1 MTILTRLAA
10 ARPSV
15 TILIALLIA
24 LAGIY
29 ATSQTRTELTPDIE
43 LPVVTVITVY
53 PGSGP
58 EDVVERVTRPIEQ
71 VVAGVAGLDQQQS
84 VSAAGI
90 SVVVAQFE
98 YGLDFAE
105 VTRSID
111 DGIRQTSLP
120 DGAQAPR
127 VAAVDVTSLPVV
139 QLSLGGGGLDQG
151 ELTALARDRIVP
163 ELTKLEGV
171 YTVELFGA
179 ADPEVVVEIDPS
191 QAALK
196 GIAVNQLVGA
206 IQANEFSLPAGT
218 AETDGQAIPVR
229 VVHRFGAT
237 SAIEDLIVGVAAAPP
252 AGPGASPGASPVPG
266 AGQPVPVRLG
276 EIADVSVGVSEA
288 GGVSRTD
295 GEPSIGIA
303 IAKTEQAATV
313 EVAHGVQD
321 RLDELLDDLP
331 AGLQV
336 VPILDQSTFIDK
348 SIEGLVREGLLGA
361 LFAVLVIFLF
371 LTHVPTTLVAALSIP
386 LSLLIALGAL
396 KVGDLTLNIITLG
409 ALVVA
414 VGRVVDDSIVVL
426 ENIYR
431 HVRIGG
437 EPPAQAVVT
446 ATREVASAIT
456 SSTVTTVAVFVPLGL
471 VGGITGQLFLPFAI
485 TVSVALLASL
495 VVAVTITPVLA
506 RYLVGRAAPGEHREG
521 RLQRVYD
528 RTLRWSLGHRP
539 AVLALALGSFVAAVA
554 LVPSIPTA
562 FLPAQADKFVLV
574 NVAPD
579 PGLSRDRLLEATERI
594 EDGLAAD
601 SEVTHYQTTL
611 GSGGGLQTLRA
622 AIGGRGQGAV
632 TVYVRLVD
640 DADLT
645 AASSRLGAA
654 LGDVAPDV
662 SVTVENPQASL
673 TNRVQLTVSADDPA
687 TAREG
692 AALVLDA
699 LRGIDGL
706 FNLTSDAAVDA
717 PEITVEVDPERAAL
731 RGLSTV
737 QVATAVR
744 TLMSGQ
750 EVGQIR
756 IEDDSAMSLVVR
768 GDPSA
773 TATVASLREL
783 PLAVGPAPVRLGDIA
798 TIEEAPAPTQL
809 SRVDGRPAVSISAD
823 VTEQDVGAV
832 TGRVDEIVDGLRL
845 PAGVEVGSG
854 GVTAQMQEAFGSL
867 GIALIAAIILVYLVM
882 TIAFGSLLDPFII
895 LFSIPLAA
903 VGALIALFVTG
914 RPLGLSALIG
924 VLMLV
929 GIVVTNA
936 IVLLDFV
943 EQARARGASVRE
955 ALLEAGRI
963 RVRPI
968 LMTALATILALIP
981 LSIGLNEGAIIA
993 AELGTVVI
1001 GGLISSTFLTL
1012 VVIPVIY
1019 SYLKRDVPPESV
1031 RVGVASDA
1039 PAPSGA
1045 PAALAASAFLNPE
1058 GAAAEA
1064 SMRLRVAGGPPSL
1077 PIGRPRRAPSRSE
1090 ASGPLVAAAFVAG
1103 GLLVALI
1110 GGLRRALAWLRG

>member
-1 MTILTRLAA
+1 MTALTRLAA

-15 TILIALLIA
+15 TILLALFIAIG
-24 LAGIY
+24 GIY
-29 ATSQTRTELTPDIE
+29 ATSQTRTELTPEIE
-43 LPVVTVITVY
+43 LPVVTVITIY

-58 EDVVERVTRPIEQ
+58 EDVVDRVTRPIEQ
-71 VVAGVAGLDQQQS
+71 VVANVAGLDQQQS
-84 VSAAGI
+84 ISAAGI

-105 VTRSID
+105 VTRKID
-111 DGIRQTSLP
+111 DGIRQATLP
-120 DGAQAPR
+120 EGAQAPR

-139 QLSLGGGGLDQG
+139 QLSLGGGDLDQA

-171 YTVELFGA
+171 YSVELFGA
-179 ADPEVVVEIDPS
+179 SDPEVVVEVDPE

-206 IQANEFSLPAGT
+206 LQANEFSLPAGT
-218 AETDGQAIPVR
+218 ATSNGQAVPVR
-229 VVHRFGAT
+229 VVHRFAET
-237 SAIEDLIVGVAAAPP
+237 SAIEDLIVGVAPAAQP
-252 AGPGASPGASPVPG
+252 APGSSAQPGPQ
-266 AGQPVPVRLG
+266 QPVPVRLG
-276 EIADVSVGVSEA
+276 EIADVSVATSGS

-295 GEPSIGIA
+295 GEPSIGLA

-313 EVAHGVQD
+313 EVAHAVQA
-321 RLDELLDDLP
+321 RLDELLADLP
-331 AGLQV
+331 AGLEV

-348 SIEGLVREGLLGA
+348 SIDGLVREGLLGA

-371 LTHVPTTLVAALSIP
+371 LAHVPTTLVAALSIP
-386 LSLLIALGAL
+386 LSVLVALGAL

-409 ALVVA
+409 ALAVA

-437 EPPAQAVVT
+437 EPPAQAVIT

-456 SSTVTTVAVFVPLGL
+456 SSTLTTVAVFLPLGL

-485 TVSVALLASL
+485 TVTVALLASL
-495 VVAVTITPVLA
+495 IVAVTITPVLG
-506 RYLVGRAAPGEHREG
+506 RYLVGRAKPGEHRDG
-521 RLQRVYD
+521 RLQRTYG
-528 RTLRWSLGHRP
+528 RILRWSLGHRP
-539 AVLALALGSFVAAVA
+539 AVLALAVASFVGAGV
-554 LVPSIPTA
+554 LVPAIPTA

-579 PGLSRDRLLEATERI
+579 PGLSQERLLDATELI
-594 EDGLAAD
+594 EEGLAAD
-601 SEVTHYQTTL
+601 PEVTHYQTTL
-611 GSGGGLQTLRA
+611 GAGGGLQTLRA

-632 TVYVRLVD
+632 TIYVRLVD

-645 AASSRLGAA
+645 AASNRLGSA
-654 LGDVAPDV
+654 LGEKSPDV
-662 SVTVENPQASL
+662 RVTVENPQASL

-687 TAREG
+687 AAREG
-692 AALVLDA
+692 AALVLDGLA
-699 LRGIDGL
+699 GVDGL
-706 FNLTSDAAVDA
+706 FNLTSDASVDA

-737 QVATAVR
+737 QVATALR

-750 EVGQIR
+750 EVAQVR
-756 IEDDSAMSLVVR
+756 VEDGRPMALIVR
-768 GDPSA
+768 GSSDA
-773 TATVASLREL
+773 TATAARLRDL
-783 PLAVGPAPVRLGDIA
+783 PLAVGPVPVRLGDIA
-798 TIEEAPAPTQL
+798 TVAEAPAPTQL

-823 VTEQDVGAV
+823 VVEQDVGAV
-832 TGRVDEIVDGLRL
+832 TARVDEVIDGLQL

-854 GVTAQMQEAFGSL
+854 GVAAQMRESFGGL

-882 TIAFGSLLDPFII
+882 TITFGSLVDPFII

-903 VGALIALFVTG
+903 VGALVALFVTG
-914 RPLGLSALIG
+914 RPLGLSSLIG

-943 EQARARGASVRE
+943 EQARERGASVRE

-981 LSIGLNEGAIIA
+981 LSLGLNEGAIIA

-1019 SYLKRDVPPESV
+1019 SYVKRDRAPEPVPVGEVGPPQPTPAI
-1031 RVGVASDA
+1031 GVA
-1039 PAPSGA
+1039 
-1045 PAALAASAFLNPE
+1045 
-1058 GAAAEA
+1058 GAAAGAHPMFQDIA
-1064 SMRLRVAGGPPSL
+1064 SAYAALDAKASPTSGPPVL
-1077 PIGRPRRAPSRSE
+1077 PIGRPRRPLRSPDE
-1090 ASGPLVAAAFVAG
+1090 RNERTIVLLLLG
-1103 GLLVALI
+1103 GLVALAAA
-1110 GGLRRALAWLRG
+1110 LRRALQPRRG